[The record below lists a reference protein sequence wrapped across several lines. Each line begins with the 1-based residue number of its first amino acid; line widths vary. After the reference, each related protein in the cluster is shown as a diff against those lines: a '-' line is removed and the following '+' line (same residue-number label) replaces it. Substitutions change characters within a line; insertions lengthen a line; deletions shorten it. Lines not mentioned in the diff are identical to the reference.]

1 MRGAPQL
8 LAWSKKAQA
17 GAATVQEIAVV
28 RFRSYRYMSRLRDSL
43 FCCWR
48 TVDGETNII
57 SSDTDEI
64 QHGQKD
70 PNYSLDSNIQAQ
82 APRQEGCPT
91 QD

>member
-1 MRGAPQL
+1 MRGAAQL

-17 GAATVQEIAVV
+17 GAAAAQEIAVAK
-28 RFRSYRYMSRLRDSL
+28 FRSDRYMSRMRGSL

-70 PNYSLDSNIQAQ
+70 AN
-82 APRQEGCPT
+82 
-91 QD
+91 